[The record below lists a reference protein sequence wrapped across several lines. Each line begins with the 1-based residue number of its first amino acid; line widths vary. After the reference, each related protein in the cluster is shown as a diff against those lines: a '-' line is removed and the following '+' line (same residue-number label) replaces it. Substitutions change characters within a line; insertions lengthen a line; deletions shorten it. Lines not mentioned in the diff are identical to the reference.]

1 MRAARGEFDR
11 QLEGIE
17 AKVIELFGIVVE
29 DLPEA
34 AGAFVGDGGGSG
46 RVLAAREQVIDAL
59 YLEVEDLACKMML
72 LQAPVGPDLRFLLTV
87 LRVVPELE
95 RSHDLVMQIAGRG
108 ALIRGADL
116 SPHSRGL
123 AGRMGEVAADMWR
136 QAADAWYRRDRSA
149 APALGLLD
157 EEMGQLC
164 AGLRAELGAGETALP
179 VAMDMTL
186 VANDYRRLGA
196 HAANI
201 ARRVAYLAG
210 PVAG

>member
-34 AGAFVGDGGGSG
+34 AGAFVGGGGGSG

-59 YLEVEDLACKMML
+59 YLEVEGLACKMML

-108 ALIRGADL
+108 ALIRVADL

-123 AGRMGEVAADMWR
+123 AGRMGGL
-136 QAADAWYRRDRSA
+136 QLTCGGRRRMPGTGATGPPHRLWACWMRRWASYA
-149 APALGLLD
+149 
-157 EEMGQLC
+157 
-164 AGLRAELGAGETALP
+164 RA
-179 VAMDMTL
+179 
-186 VANDYRRLGA
+186 
-196 HAANI
+196 
-201 ARRVAYLAG
+201 
-210 PVAG
+210 